1 MSGGETA
8 EETHLRN
15 GMAAALT
22 AYGIWGLLPIYF
34 GFLHHVN
41 PVEVVAQ
48 RIIWS
53 MLLITVIFTLRSQ
66 IPSLLTVLRNR
77 RAMLALSAS
86 AALIGVNWLT
96 YVWAVQ
102 SGHVL
107 GASLGYFLNPLVNVL
122 LGVFVLGEKLR
133 RQQQIAVLIAAAGVA
148 LMATAALSTLW
159 VSVVL
164 AISFALYG
172 LVRKLTPVPAMA
184 GLGAETLILAPLALF
199 WMTMMGPA
207 GGLSFGQD
215 ASTTTLLIFTGLITT
230 VPLVLFAVA
239 AQRLPM
245 ATLGLMQFV
254 APTLQFLTGIFFF
267 GETLN
272 RGQIA
277 SFALIWVGLILFAAD
292 SFATA
297 RRNRMAMA

>member
-1 MSGGETA
+1 MAGGRTA
-8 EETHLRN
+8 EETHVRN
-15 GMAAALT
+15 GIAAALM
-22 AYGIWGLLPIYF
+22 AYGVWGLLPIYF

-41 PVEVVAQ
+41 PIEVVAQ

-53 MLLITVIFTLRSQ
+53 MLLIAVIFMLRSQ
-66 IPSLLTVLRNR
+66 IPSLVAVLRNR

-86 AALIGVNWLT
+86 AMLIGINWLT

-122 LGVFVLGEKLR
+122 LGVFVLGERLR
-133 RQQQIAVLIAAAGVA
+133 RQQQIAVAIAAVGVA
-148 LMATAALSTLW
+148 LMAAAALSTLW

-164 AISFALYG
+164 AISFAFYG

-184 GLGAETLILAPLALF
+184 GLGAETMILAPLALF
-199 WMTMMGPA
+199 WMTRMAPA

-215 ASTTTLLIFTGLITT
+215 AGTTALLIVTGLVTT

-239 AQRLPM
+239 AAAPAPGYVGADAVPRADAAIPGRHLLFRRDAQSRPDCQLRPD
-245 ATLGLMQFV
+245 LGRAHPV
-254 APTLQFLTGIFFF
+254 
-267 GETLN
+267 
-272 RGQIA
+272 RG
-277 SFALIWVGLILFAAD
+277 G
-292 SFATA
+292 
-297 RRNRMAMA
+297 